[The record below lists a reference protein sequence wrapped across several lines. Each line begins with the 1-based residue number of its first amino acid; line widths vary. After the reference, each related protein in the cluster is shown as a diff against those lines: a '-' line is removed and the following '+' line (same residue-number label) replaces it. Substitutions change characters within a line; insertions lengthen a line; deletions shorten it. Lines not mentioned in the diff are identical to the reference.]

1 MGFQWPRRTC
11 YILLFV
17 RRQKEGLSE
26 ILLKEIF
33 EELQRTQYVPAGRR
47 ETIRARI
54 KKIIEKGV

>member
-1 MGFQWPRRTC
+1 MAETD
-11 YILLFV
+11 LLYSTFLSEGK
-17 RRQKEGLSE
+17 KEGLSE

-33 EELQRTQYVPAGRR
+33 EELQRTQYVPAGER